1 MRLRASS
8 LGLLVVLPLALAAC
22 AAKEEEAPPPPPDPM
37 SQAGADAVRGSFIN
51 LYMSKNAAGVAE
63 FYADDAVKY
72 NADGSVANGKAAIM
86 AVFESMIAAGQDSL
100 GITSTGFQA
109 EGDQAV
115 DQGTWVMRAL
125 DKNKEASY
133 QGGQY
138 MMTFGRQ
145 ADGGFKIVKDSVFNV
160 QELETR

>member
-1 MRLRASS
+1 MRLRAS
-8 LGLLVVLPLALAAC
+8 LGLLVVLPLAFGAC
-22 AAKEEEAPPPPPDPM
+22 AAKEEAAPPPPPEPM

-63 FYADDAVKY
+63 FYVDNAVKY
-72 NADGSVANGKAAIM
+72 AGDGTAANGKAAIQ
-86 AVFESMIAAGQDSL
+86 AAFEAMMSAGQDSL

-138 MMTFGRQ
+138 VMTFGRQ

-160 QELETR
+160 QKLETR